1 MTGDEYR
8 LWYPEFIESDPAVS
22 RNFLVGWKE
31 AGKREKKEKEN
42 KIISLKQTVVN

>member
-31 AGKREKKEKEN
+31 GEKGRKKTR
-42 KIISLKQTVVN
+42 SLV